1 MNFAQLV
8 VDGVCPSHRFL
19 EEMEAVVPWGLFEAE
34 LKRRIARKTVG
45 RPPYSLLLLFR
56 MHLLQVWF
64 RLSDAQCE
72 FQCNDRLSFRKFLGL
87 GIEAKVPD
95 STTLEDFRH
104 AFEPHGEAVFERLDT
119 FFAEQGLL
127 LKAGNVVD
135 ATFIKANS
143 RQRKDV
149 DKQRDK
155 EAEAGHK
162 GFGYSVTA
170 NVDVASKLV
179 RKLVITSA
187 RPHDSQMFLES
198 LKGDETVVYAD
209 SAYEGHRHKLPG
221 VKTRIIYKRHRGK
234 KGEPTPPLPPLQQ
247 RFNRLASK
255 VRARGEHVFAGWKT
269 GLGGVVRAWYCGV
282 QRVSQQFVSVAL
294 GYNLRRYGFL
304 VRG

>member
-8 VDGVCPSHRFL
+8 VDGVCPSHKFL

-34 LKRRIARKTVG
+34 LRRRLVRKTGG
-45 RPPYSLLLLFR
+45 RPPYCLLLLFR

-87 GIEAKVPD
+87 EIEAKVPD
-95 STTLEDFRH
+95 STTLEGFRH
-104 AFEPHGEAVFERLDT
+104 ELAEHGEALFERLDA

-135 ATFIKANS
+135 ATFIKGNS
-143 RQRKDV
+143 RKRRDASQ
-149 DKQRDK
+149 QRDSD
-155 EAEAGHK
+155 AEAGHK

-170 NVDVASKLV
+170 NVDVGSKLV

-198 LKGDETVVYAD
+198 LKGDERLVYAD

-221 VKTRIIYKRHRGK
+221 VKTRILYKRHRGK

-255 VRARGEHVFAGWKT
+255 VRARGEHVFASWKT

-294 GYNLRRYGFL
+294 GANLKRYGFL
-304 VRG
+304 TRG